1 MFLLTT
7 RLTAAVVAALALI
20 SHAGAEVR
28 LAPVFSSNMVL
39 QRDVPAK
46 ISGWADAGETVV
58 VKLGDEVVGSTL
70 GAGQEKSWTVTLPVL
85 TAGPVPDI
93 AIEGKNTITLT
104 NLLAGDVW
112 ICSGQ
117 SNMEMSLQSGP
128 WCKYGGALNADQEV
142 ATANHPRLR
151 LFVSASKNP
160 WVGCSPETAKSFS
173 ATGYF
178 FGRELQQ
185 QLDVPIGL
193 VMAAVGGSP
202 AEYWTPKD
210 AREAWVG
217 YGAAMASAKKV
228 TAELRPQFDADRK
241 AMADWPKAVAE
252 AKASGQPAPERPVAK
267 LTKEQ
272 EEQVRAA
279 IHTESVGTGYAARI
293 KPLTAMTI
301 KGAIWYQG
309 EANAE
314 RSLEYVELLT
324 QLIGGWRK
332 DWEQGDFPFLI
343 MQLVNFGSGDGPWP
357 ALRAA
362 QQTVAETVPNTGLA
376 VGIDIGDPKNIH
388 PPNKQEVGRRL
399 ALLALKQVYSRDL
412 VTGGPTV
419 KSASFEGG
427 EVKIAFDTGGKDQ
440 KLVLKSADPN
450 GFEIAGADGK
460 FFPAKTTLRDSEIWL
475 AAPSVSNPKSVRY
488 AWAASPPITLF
499 NSAGLP
505 GRPFLKT
512 AGKEQ

>member
-1 MFLLTT
+1 MILLTT
-7 RLTAAVVAALALI
+7 RLSAVVVAALALV
-20 SHAGAEVR
+20 SDAGAEVS

-46 ISGWADAGETVV
+46 ISGWADAGEAVV
-58 VKLGDEVVGSTL
+58 VKLGNQVVGNAV
-70 GAGQEKSWTVTLPVL
+70 GAGLERPWAVTLPAL
-85 TAGPVPDI
+85 KAGTIPDI
-93 AIEGKNTITLT
+93 TVEGKNTITLT

-112 ICSGQ
+112 VCSGQ

-142 ATANHPRLR
+142 AAANHPRLR

-160 WVGCSPETAKSFS
+160 WVECSPETAKSFS

-178 FGRELQQ
+178 FGRELQR

-193 VMAAVGGSP
+193 VMASVGGTP
-202 AEYWTPKD
+202 AEYWTPKA
-210 AREAWVG
+210 AREAWAG

-228 TAELRPQFDADRK
+228 LAELRPQFDADRK
-241 AMADWPKAVAE
+241 AMTDWPKAVAE
-252 AKASGQPAPERPVAK
+252 AKASGQPVPARPVAK

-279 IHTESVGTGYAARI
+279 IHAETVGTGYAARI

-309 EANAE
+309 EGNAE
-314 RSLEYVELLT
+314 RSSEYVELLT

-343 MQLVNFGSGDGPWP
+343 MQLVNFGSGDGTWP

-362 QQTVAETVPNTGLA
+362 QQAVAETVPNTGLA

-388 PPNKQEVGRRL
+388 PANKQEAGRRL
-399 ALLALKQVYSRDL
+399 ALLALKQVYGREL
-412 VTGGPTV
+412 VACGPKM
-419 KSASFEGG
+419 KSARFEGG
-427 EVKIAFDTGGKDQ
+427 QVKVSFDTGGKDQ
-440 KLVLKSADPN
+440 KLVLKGAEPN

-460 FFPAKTTLRDSEIWL
+460 FFSAVATLGDREVWF
-475 AAPSVSNPKSVRY
+475 AASSVPNPKAVRY
-488 AWAASPPITLF
+488 AWAGNPPASLF

-505 GRPFLKT
+505 SAPFQKT
-512 AGKEQ
+512 AGEEQ